1 VRSSCAG
8 CERTVLPQLGLI
20 PWDALG
26 LGLQKLEPLCQKRSD
41 DLFCVS
47 YCLPKAY
54 RESPEG
60 QALLRKIEETIADKR
75 LTFAKVVDL
84 HAYVEQ
90 ACQRCMRNPDRPS
103 TPMTGRA
110 RDFARFISDFE
121 KVCPGRLDHFR
132 CDLAGVIKDKW
143 LTPEGYKRVLNTIR
157 ELLPNDLRKKHGLT
171 LSNYGSGTDSI
182 ERNFSPGD
190 DLRPKSVERLIEEIL
205 EGLSSSFSVTCSR
218 SSYEIRDPQAPATE
232 RQLHFIKELHGNA
245 PTGLTKSAAS
255 QMIDKLLSEPS
266 PRQHMELR
274 FLGLEA
280 LVSPNRTEIAILLDA
295 IYREHPEYKAAWE
308 TWKCQNPGIDQAND
322 WYRVP
327 IGTFYHLNISHNALS
342 TAIPEI
348 ENPFKILSEPFPTST
363 KRPWWKFW

>member
-1 VRSSCAG
+1 MR
-8 CERTVLPQLGLI
+8 
-20 PWDALG
+20 
-26 LGLQKLEPLCQKRSD
+26 
-41 DLFCVS
+41 

-90 ACQRCMRNPDRPS
+90 ACQRGIADLEPS
-103 TPMTGRA
+103 PLSSLNWA
-110 RDFARFISDFE
+110 
-121 KVCPGRLDHFR
+121 
-132 CDLAGVIKDKW
+132 LAGVVKDKW
-143 LTPEGYKRVLNTIR
+143 LTPEGYQRVLNTIR
-157 ELLPNDLRKKHGLT
+157 DLLPNDLRKKHGLT
-171 LSNYGSGTDSI
+171 L
-182 ERNFSPGD
+182 ERDYDPIKNNFSPGE

-205 EGLSSSFSVTCSR
+205 QAKQSLFSVT
-218 SSYEIRDPQAPATE
+218 SSMSIEFRDPEAPATE

-245 PTGLTKSAAS
+245 PLGLTKIAAS
-255 QMIDKLLSEPS
+255 QIIDKMLSEPS
-266 PRQHMELR
+266 PRQHMDLR

-280 LVSPNRTEIAILLDA
+280 LVSPNRTEIATLIDA

-322 WYRVP
+322 WSRVP
-327 IGTFYHLNISHNALS
+327 IGNYYHLNIRRDTFS

-363 KRPWWKFW
+363 PDPGQAQNGVTFLKPVERLAKIDFDPAIACLHIHSQEQATRVTAECEMVIGRCRAIQDHLRRNFAL